1 MKLEIGSGMLIF
13 LTCILCIL
21 KVANCIN
28 IPWLWVFCPIWIPV
42 ALIGIFLAFILF
54 LLVLSIIINTIK

>member
-21 KVANCIN
+21 KAANYIN

-54 LLVLSIIINTIK
+54 LFILSIIINTIK

>member
-1 MKLEIGSGMLIF
+1 MKSETGSGMLII

-21 KVANCIN
+21 KVANYIN

-54 LLVLSIIINTIK
+54 LFILSIILNTIK